1 MGTTSAAILGDGMGV
16 MGDRTT
22 RGDRRPPSDEP
33 MVSIVIPCN
42 DDTYLPA
49 LFTSLIEQQN
59 PPPFEVILV
68 DASGRDLHTSLAA
81 WGERLNLR
89 VIPAEMNASAPAN
102 RNTGVA
108 VAKADSLVFIDADDT
123 VNASFV
129 QAMADALDADDA
141 VCCSVGLI
149 TLNPWNTGG
158 THPQRTGL
166 ITEDMGFLPFAGAGT
181 LGIRRSLFDQI
192 GGWDASL
199 RFYPE
204 ADFCWKIQLAGH
216 PPPQFVR
223 DAILHYR
230 LDPSP
235 YGRWRRTVGL
245 GRTEPLLFK
254 RYRRAGMPRE
264 STLEVIGG
272 WLGIVQDAVRSILG
286 NRVAGLGYRAAIRI
300 GRIQGS
306 WRHRVM
312 YL

>member
-1 MGTTSAAILGDGMGV
+1 

-22 RGDRRPPSDEP
+22 HDDGQRPSDEP
-33 MVSIVIPCN
+33 IVSVVIPCN

-49 LFTSLIEQQN
+49 LFTSLIEQQDS
-59 PPPFEVILV
+59 PPFEVILV
-68 DASGRDLHTSLAA
+68 DASGRDLHTSLEA
-81 WGERLNLR
+81 WGDRLSLT
-89 VIPAEMNASAPAN
+89 VIPAAKDASAPAN

-108 VAKADSLVFIDADDT
+108 VGKADALVFIDADDT

-129 QAMADALDADDA
+129 RAMADALDAHDV
-141 VCCSVGLI
+141 VCCSVDMI
-149 TLNPWNTGG
+149 ALNPWNTGG
-158 THPQRTGL
+158 THPQQMGL
-166 ITEDMGFLPFAGAGT
+166 ISEDMAFLPFAGAGT
-181 LGIRRSLFDQI
+181 LGIRRSLFDEI
-192 GGWDASL
+192 GGWDPAL

-216 PPPQFVR
+216 QPPHFVS

-230 LDPSP
+230 VDPSP
-235 YGRWRRTVGL
+235 DGRWRRTVGL

-264 STLEVIGG
+264 SPLEVIGS
-272 WLGIVQDAVRSILG
+272 WLGIVRDVVRLGLG
-286 NRVAGLGYRAAIRI
+286 NRVAGVGYRAAIRI